1 MNFDVVDTS
10 GKRVG
15 TLAVPTQFLVD
26 VRPDLISRVLRAV
39 LSWRRQPFG
48 SALEAGQQHSAKLS
62 RRRRDYKTSYGH
74 GMSRVPRKTMWRR
87 GRQFGWVG
95 AVAPGT
101 VGGRR
106 AHPPK
111 VSSDWVQ
118 KVNAKER
125 RYALRSALSSTL
137 ASQRVAVVRGV
148 EGLSHAKDVSHL
160 LSSLSVPSA
169 SYSHRAG
176 RGRLRGRAYH
186 EQVGPLFVVAS
197 PCPLRK
203 SAANISGASVVQVR
217 SLHAGYFMKD
227 AQTPRHVIWSAE
239 AVEVLSKEKLY
250 L

>member
-10 GKRVG
+10 GKKVG
-15 TLAVPTQFLVD
+15 TLAVPAQFLVD
-26 VRPDLISRVLRAV
+26 VRPDVISRVLRAL

-48 SALEAGQQHSAKLS
+48 SAKEAGQQHSAKLS

-118 KVNAKER
+118 QVNVKER
-125 RYALRSALSSTL
+125 RYALRSALSSTF
-137 ASQRVAVVRGV
+137 ASQRVAVVRDV
-148 EGLSHAKDVSHL
+148 EGLSRARDVSSL
-160 LSSLSVPSA
+160 LLALHIPVA
-169 SYSHRAG
+169 LYSRRTG
-176 RGRLRGRAYH
+176 RGRLRGRAYR
-186 EQVGPLFVVAS
+186 EQVGPLFVVS
-197 PCPLRK
+197 SSCPLRT
-203 SAANISGASVVQVR
+203 SAANIGGASVVHVR
-217 SLHAGYFMKD
+217 SLHAGHFMKD
-227 AQTPRHVIWSAE
+227 AQTPRHVVWSA
-239 AVEVLSKEKLY
+239 AALDVLAKEKLY